1 MQALLSTFSHENL
14 FNAIQILLD
23 TGISHYQDNL
33 PTLSGQFKVA
43 ANQPQIMARLS
54 LQKQGSHWAFAE
66 GYCSCYQKRC
76 QHLAALALEYS
87 AKDQLAR
94 AKPAQKRKTATLIRL
109 LRSEMAR
116 HHDPFPTMAK
126 HRILYLLSPGPKG
139 LQLTFHKGYLQRD
152 GQYQIKSLL
161 DLKVIKK
168 GPNPKYM
175 SQSDISLLALF
186 DPYIDLNTMTVAL
199 DKFTMTDADYE
210 VLFSTHRCIW
220 QDEAAQPLT
229 VDYMLQ
235 QDFID
240 RDYMVNIN
248 DRICIDVAANNA
260 VFSNTR
266 LPISSE
272 TFDDIWQP
280 KLTISHQHLDFD
292 WLDEPLMAFDV
303 AKFSLLCGAKAVEFE
318 QAYVSFYED
327 DEWLSTLAAY
337 QLELNAMPLLTT
349 VYEARV
355 WQAFPLGSRLMSSD
369 LTEQLIQLRMLS
381 LKGWCIEFEAQRRF
395 KQAQADSWFAT
406 VTSLSKTDNRFSLL
420 LGVEVDGQQ
429 VNLLPLIVRAIRQRK
444 LIELN
449 QELTSDLPSD
459 ESTGAPAP
467 INLVLELDSGE
478 ELNIPGERIANIV
491 AVLDELYQANPL
503 NSQDQLELSRHQLG
517 KLNEINQVIEAGDED
532 GTVDKLHWRGDTWLK
547 NLANQ
552 LDEEVSPEHTEYIAP
567 IGLQATL
574 RDYQKQGAMW
584 LSFLRKQQF
593 NAILADDMGL
603 GKTLQTLA
611 VILAEKEQGNLTV
624 PVLIVAPTSLLTNW
638 HLEAQKFAP
647 SLDTRIW
654 RGRSRHDEQHML
666 TDSDIVITSYGLLA
680 QDFDKLRHHKF
691 DTLVLDEAQT
701 IKNSRSRITKLVN
714 GLQTQHKLCLT
725 GTPMEN
731 HLGELWSLFNFL
743 MPGFLGTASQFK
755 RKFKLPIEQDH
766 AVLVQEMLRKR
777 IKPFMLR
784 RTKLQ
789 VATELPQKTVMN
801 VTLTLSQTQAQLYE
815 SVRAVMEKRI
825 QAVVQES
832 GFKHNRLAVSN
843 ALLRL
848 RQICCDPQLL
858 GLSHQ
863 VDPTDELQGK
873 SAKMTWLRDKIPSM
887 IEEGRKILIFSSFTT
902 MLDKIAAELDDIKV
916 DYLQLTGKTR
926 NRDSLIERF
935 QQGDV
940 PIFLISLK
948 AGGAGLN
955 LTTADVVI
963 HSDPWWN
970 PAAEEQ
976 ASDRAYRIGQTKPV
990 FVYKLICKDTVEER
1004 IQALQ
1009 QTKMHL
1015 ASGIYQDEN
1024 LPSTQMGSDE
1034 WLTLLAPMS
1043 DNER

>member
-1 MQALLSTFSHENL
+1 MQALLSTFSHESL
-14 FNAIQILLD
+14 FSAIQLLLGD
-23 TGISHYQDNL
+23 GINHYQDEL
-33 PTLSGQFKVA
+33 PILSGQFRVA
-43 ANQPQIMARLS
+43 PKQPMIMARLT
-54 LQKQGSHWAFAE
+54 LQKAGNVWQYADGH
-66 GYCSCYQKRC
+66 CSCYQKRC
-76 QHLAALALEYS
+76 EHLAALALEH
-87 AKDQLAR
+87 AAQDQIASN
-94 AKPAQKRKTATLIRL
+94 KQSPKRKTATLIRL
-109 LRSEMAR
+109 LRSEMTR

-126 HRILYLLSPGPKG
+126 HRILYLLAPSDSG
-139 LQLTFHKGYLQRD
+139 LKLTFYKGYLQRD
-152 GQYQIKSLL
+152 GDYEIKSLL
-161 DLKVIKK
+161 DLRVIKK

-175 SQSDISLLALF
+175 SQSDLCLLALF
-186 DPYIDLNTMTVAL
+186 DGHIDLDTMTVDLSKMAL
-199 DKFTMTDADYE
+199 TDAEYE
-210 VLFSTHRCIW
+210 VLFSTQRCIW
-220 QDEAAQPLT
+220 QDEKAKPLT
-229 VDYMLQ
+229 TDYMLH

-240 RDYMVNIN
+240 PQHLVKVN
-248 DRICIDVAANNA
+248 DRIFIDSAANQA
-260 VFSNTR
+260 VFLNSR
-266 LPISSE
+266 LPFAAE
-272 TFDDIWQP
+272 VFDDIWQP

-303 AKFSLLCGAKAVEFE
+303 GKFSLLCGAKELDFE
-318 QAYVSFYED
+318 QALISFYED
-327 DEWLSTLAAY
+327 DDWLSTFASY
-337 QLELNAMPLLTT
+337 QLELNAMPLLTH
-349 VYEARV
+349 VHEAPV
-355 WQAFPLGSRLMSSD
+355 WQAYPLGSRLLSND
-369 LTEQLIQLRMLS
+369 LSEQLIQLRVLS
-381 LKGWCIEFEAQRRF
+381 LNGWQINFEAQRRF
-395 KQAQADSWFAT
+395 KQATADSWFAA
-406 VTSLSKTDNRFSLL
+406 VKSQSKKDHRFSLV

-444 LIELN
+444 ISSLATETDN
-449 QELTSDLPSD
+449 SANAAT
-459 ESTGAPAP
+459 
-467 INLVLELDSGE
+467 NFMLELDSGE
-478 ELNIPGERIANIV
+478 ELNIPGDRVARIV
-491 AVLDELYQANPL
+491 SVLDELYQANPL
-503 NSQDQLELSRHQLG
+503 NNKNQLELAHHQLG
-517 KLNEINQVIEAGDED
+517 KLNEIATIIESTQDGVVDQLDWQGDI
-532 GTVDKLHWRGDTWLK
+532 WLK
-547 NLANQ
+547 QLAENLA
-552 LDEEVSPEHTEYIAP
+552 EEVGTQPQDSFVSPE
-567 IGLQATL
+567 GLKATL
-574 RDYQKQGAMW
+574 RDYQKQGAAW
-584 LSFLRKQQF
+584 LSFLRQQQF

-611 VILAEKEQGNLTV
+611 VILADKQAKRLEN

-638 HLEAQKFAP
+638 SIEANKFAP
-647 SLDTRIW
+647 SLVTNVW
-654 RGRSRHDEQHML
+654 RGRTRHDEAHML

-680 QDFDKLRHHKF
+680 QDYDQLRQCQF

-714 GLQTQHKLCLT
+714 GMKTKHKLCLT

-755 RKFKLPIEQDH
+755 RKFKLPIEQDN
-766 AVLVQEMLRKR
+766 AQLVQEMLRAR

-801 VTLTLSQTQAQLYE
+801 VTLTLNQTQAELYE

-825 QAVVQES
+825 QAVVKES

-848 RQICCDPQLL
+848 RQICCDPKLL
-858 GLSHQ
+858 GVESD
-863 VDPTDELQGK
+863 VDPMQAER
-873 SAKMTWLRDKIPSM
+873 SAKMTWLRDKLPSM

-902 MLDKIAAELDDIKV
+902 MLDQIAAELEDLEI

-955 LTTADVVI
+955 LTRADVVI

-1024 LPSTQMGSDE
+1024 LPSMQLGSDE
-1034 WLTLLAPMS
+1034 WLTLLAPMGES
-1043 DNER
+1043 